1 MRILARSFLFLVIF
15 ASPLLGV
22 KAQINGPAI
31 VSPRPGEVLQGSV
44 KVVGS
49 TDLTGFVSAELAFA
63 YADDPTG
70 TWFLF
75 ATLTKPVLQQSLA
88 PLDTTS
94 ITDGNYSV
102 RLRVYLKDGTSREI
116 IVTGL
121 RVRNYSPVET
131 PTPAPQAT
139 PLSTST
145 PTATPF
151 PTPTALPLNPAV
163 LVPLDLS
170 ASLAVGGLVVLVI
183 FGLIGIYLWVRR
195 KLK

>member
-70 TWFLF
+70 TWFRI
-75 ATLTKPVLQQSLA
+75 ATLTQPVLQQSLA
-88 PLDTTS
+88 TLDTTS
-94 ITDGNYSV
+94 ITDGNNSV

-116 IVTGL
+116 IVKGL

-170 ASLAVGGLVVLVI
+170 ASLAVGGLAVLVI
-183 FGLIGIYLWVRR
+183 SGLIGIYLWIRR